1 MEGQPGL
8 TRPVAKGTS
17 KPLGAS
23 YWREIAGRG
32 PTPMD
37 AEIRSLLICPD
48 DDAPLEWPENGSD
61 PVCPYCHRTF
71 TREQGFLDILPKRDH
86 YALDADTIAHL
97 EAATPAHP
105 VTADP
110 AEVYGPIWK
119 QVEETLGDPTG
130 KLILDA
136 CCGTGFVARWLVE
149 QGARVVALDAVGGK
163 SGLGALAAWEKPE
176 GTVLELVRGDVC
188 RIPFQSA
195 GFDAVFL
202 GGAIGIQER
211 PERLLKE
218 ASRVIC
224 NGGVVLA
231 LGEEIGRGGSNLI
244 SGGDP
249 RREGRKLSLSDFTGI
264 FNEGQLTLECHL
276 PDAPAPDKKAGMMA
290 RLRHRL
296 QAGKPGN
303 GHLFVGRHREPIQLP
318 GLPLVRKKKEEE
330 PS

>member
-1 MEGQPGL
+1 MTQPI
-8 TRPVAKGTS
+8 AKGTT

-48 DDAPLEWPENGSD
+48 DDAPLEWPESGAD
-61 PVCPYCHRTF
+61 PVCPHCSRKF
-71 TREQGFLDILPKRDH
+71 PRENGYLDILPTSDN
-86 YALDADTIAHL
+86 YALSSEAIAAL
-97 EAATPAHP
+97 EATEPTHP

-119 QVEETLGDPTG
+119 QVEEVLGDPKG

-149 QGARVVALDAVGGK
+149 RGARVVALDVVGGS
-163 SGLGALAAWEKPE
+163 SGLGALANWQKPE
-176 GTVLELVRGDVC
+176 GAVLELVRGDVC

-202 GGAIGIQER
+202 GGAISIQAR
-211 PERLLKE
+211 PEKLLTE
-218 ASRVIC
+218 SSRVIC
-224 NGGVVLA
+224 DGGLVFA
-231 LGEEIGRGGSNLI
+231 LGEEIGRGGSTII

-249 RREGRKLSLSDFTGI
+249 RREGHKLSLTDYIGI
-264 FNEGQLTLECHL
+264 FGEGQLSLDCHL
-276 PDAPAPDKKAGMMA
+276 PDAPAPNKKAGMIA

-296 QAGKPGN
+296 RAGKPGS
-303 GHLFVGRHREPIQLP
+303 GHLFVGRHKEGMQLP
-318 GLPLVRKKKEEE
+318 GLPFVRKKKEQD